1 MSFDYCCEKL
11 AHLSLF
17 AGDESRC
24 FHYNMM
30 KSPDRSG
37 LSQQISQRQASATQS
52 HRLKRRQQQQQKRKR
67 INRSIP
73 TRIAISSIS
82 ISFMSKLK
90 SIASPGRRRRRL
102 KWFLV
107 EVDRSVSFSMVDNG
121 GLCAAARLNRCNNA
135 STEKVMIC
143 CSVGMV
149 LVLMSMHERNDEL
162 PSPNLLYFTCDILK
176 SNFVS

>member
-1 MSFDYCCEKL
+1 
-11 AHLSLF
+11 
-17 AGDESRC
+17 
-24 FHYNMM
+24 
-30 KSPDRSG
+30 
-37 LSQQISQRQASATQS
+37 
-52 HRLKRRQQQQQKRKR
+52 
-67 INRSIP
+67 
-73 TRIAISSIS
+73 
-82 ISFMSKLK
+82 
-90 SIASPGRRRRRL
+90 
-102 KWFLV
+102 
-107 EVDRSVSFSMVDNG
+107 MVDNG